1 MYGFEELL
9 CRFPWRGAV
18 SPADRLESPVSAL
31 HVFPSDADAI
41 GAFSGC
47 DRSNVRGQVVANFV
61 EGHLRGGDRGP
72 GFPRRRLA
80 VGPPRRHETLAVTGR
95 VDNLF
100 DKDYENVYGFA
111 SPGRGVFAGVR
122 LNFSN

>member
-1 MYGFEELL
+1 MAALNLNYAFAQNRGNANLNASYSGKQEDDDFSSFPASRVELDAYTLVNLTFGFEVTKL
-9 CRFPWRGAV
+9 V
-18 SPADRLESPVSAL
+18 AL
-31 HVFPSDADAI
+31 TA
-41 GAFSGC
+41 
-47 DRSNVRGQVVANFV
+47 
-61 EGHLRGGDRGP
+61 
-72 GFPRRRLA
+72 
-80 VGPPRRHETLAVTGR
+80 R